1 MSKVSSNHPQKPGKP
16 PPASSK
22 RSAPN
27 KVSRPGWLEIVVSLV
42 VMAAVAFGVGSQLR
56 RFGLDPVVYG
66 LVFSALSGI
75 AGFAGFAAA
84 VLLRIRSLSAFG
96 VRPVSRRWLL
106 IGVGVGVVAFVLK
119 GLAILAWIQIT
130 GDTKNVQDVYA
141 DGGRG
146 GILSLVLSTLFLGIL
161 TPLGEELLFRGVVAN
176 ALLRYGPVIGVVGST
191 SIFAL
196 AHGINIVFP
205 AAVVAGLATAEVFRR
220 SGSVWPGVVVHVIF
234 NLLTIPVMVLTGT
247 G

>member
-1 MSKVSSNHPQKPGKP
+1 MSKVSSNHPLKPGKP
-16 PPASSK
+16 AAASSE
-22 RSAPN
+22 RFAPN
-27 KVSRPGWLEIVVSLV
+27 KVSRPGWLEIVVGLV
-42 VMAAVAFGVGSQLR
+42 VMAAVVFGVRWQLR
-56 RFGLDPVVYG
+56 RFDLDPVVYG

-106 IGVGVGVVAFVLK
+106 IGVGVGLVAFVLK

-146 GILSLVLSTLFLGIL
+146 GILSLVLSTLFLGIV

-176 ALLRYGPVIGVVGST
+176 ALLRYGPFIGVVGST

-220 SGSVWPGVVVHVIF
+220 SGSVWTGVVVHVIF
-234 NLLTIPVMVLTGT
+234 NLLTIPVMVLTST

>member
-16 PPASSK
+16 AAASSE

-27 KVSRPGWLEIVVSLV
+27 KVSRPGWLEIVVGLV
-42 VMAAVAFGVGSQLR
+42 VMVVVGFGVGSQLG

-66 LVFSALSGI
+66 LVFTALSGI

-96 VRPVSRRWLL
+96 VRPVYRRWLL
-106 IGVGVGVVAFVLK
+106 IGGGGGLVAFVLK

-130 GDTKNVQDVYA
+130 GDTNNVQDVYA
-141 DGGRG
+141 EGGSG
-146 GILSLVLSTLFLGIL
+146 GVLSLVLATLFLGL
-161 TPLGEELLFRGVVAN
+161 VTPLGEELLFRGVVAN
-176 ALLRYGPVIGVVGST
+176 ALLRYGPFIGVVGST
-191 SIFAL
+191 LIFAL
-196 AHGINIVFP
+196 MHGFNTVFP
-205 AAVVAGLATAEVFRR
+205 AALVVGLVTTEVYRR
-220 SGSVWPGVVVHVIF
+220 SGSVWPAVVVHAVV
-234 NLLTIPVMVLTGT
+234 NLPTIPVMMLAGT